1 MEKAKGLLFALATF
15 SFIFPALGQTVSLDS
30 CRQMAVHNNKTIR
43 MAEEGI
49 IGAVYR
55 KKAAAA
61 AYLPSLDFTGAYI
74 HNQQQI
80 ELLAENA
87 MLPTLKFDP
96 TTGSYNPNLL
106 IGGDG
111 MPVTHPQTGQYIPSE
126 VAVIPKEAMAYD
138 THNVF
143 AGAFTLTQ
151 PIFMGGRIRAL
162 NQITRYAEKMA
173 VAMRNSAVQD
183 VIYAVDEAYWR
194 VVSLREKR
202 RLAESFVNLVD
213 TLRFN
218 VNAMLRAGVATRS
231 DSLQVEVKYNE
242 ACIALTKVEN
252 GLALSRMALAQI
264 CGLPVDARMELED
277 ETLNG
282 ALQMPRELTLDMT
295 DVYARRQDL
304 TALRH
309 GIEMARYKAKSDL
322 GNMLPKLALVG
333 AYSFSNPNVN
343 HGFEKKFGGG
353 FSVGATLT
361 VPLWHWG
368 GRYNQYK
375 AAQTT
380 TKIAELALA
389 DAEEKVEL
397 QVNQAKFSYQEAF
410 KTYDMTLNN
419 MRVADENMRNAE
431 IGFRE
436 GVMTAD
442 DVIGAQTAWL
452 KANSERIDAEIG
464 IRLCNA
470 YLSKVIGTL
479 AEN

>member
-1 MEKAKGLLFALATF
+1 MEKAKGLLFALVTF
-15 SFIFPALGQTVSLDS
+15 SFMSPALGQTVSLDS

-49 IGAVYR
+49 IGAGYR
-55 KKAAAA
+55 KKAATA

-80 ELLAENA
+80 ELLTENA

-96 TTGSYNPNLL
+96 TTGNYNPNLL
-106 IGGDG
+106 TGADG
-111 MPVTHPQTGQYIPSE
+111 MLVTNPQTGQYIPSE

-173 VAMRNSAVQD
+173 IAMRNSAVQD
-183 VIYAVDEAYWR
+183 VIYAVDEAYWQ

-242 ACIALTKVEN
+242 ACITLTKVEN

-264 CGLPVDARMELED
+264 CGLPVDTHMELED
-277 ETLNG
+277 ETLNEV
-282 ALQMPRELTLDMT
+282 LQMPRELTLDMT
-295 DVYARRQDL
+295 DVYARRHDL
-304 TALRH
+304 MALRY

-375 AAQTT
+375 AAQAT

-479 AEN
+479 VEN